1 MAKLRE
7 KIKKKLALPAG
18 DIGIILPPQSHGS
31 QVHTFSLLFGMHA
44 SAVQL
49 GVKQDSTPLSIIG
62 PGATGSVVALAAD
75 RRHRAVLSAM
85 SGSECLFRRPFAS
98 VDTPL
103 VGAADGKYYE
113 DRFDPNICRFCKR
126 GVEDVY
132 HLACVCEN
140 EVWVQAGD
148 ALLESLPQVVGTIW
162 KGCCEAIAFSND
174 PPPVLTAAEQQALND
189 LRGGVLPPTDERN
202 FITYWLLL
210 ATPWPRSVAVRAGFP
225 AAAALGALF
234 DATNVRPALLRRMA
248 AAWLTW
254 SENALNEN
262 LGPTWQAACATGK
275 YPVVNGPPRVRL
287 PKPPRAAKRGK
298 PLRRRDHDG
307 LGQSAHAQAQ
317 AGQLNQGVHDALDS

>member
-1 MAKLRE
+1 
-7 KIKKKLALPAG
+7 
-18 DIGIILPPQSHGS
+18 
-31 QVHTFSLLFGMHA
+31 
-44 SAVQL
+44 
-49 GVKQDSTPLSIIG
+49 
-62 PGATGSVVALAAD
+62 
-75 RRHRAVLSAM
+75 M
-85 SGSECLFRRPFAS
+85 SGSECLSRRPFAD

-103 VGAADGKYYE
+103 EGAADGIYYE

-126 GVEDVY
+126 GVEDLY

-140 EVWVQAGD
+140 EMWVQAGET
-148 ALLESLPQVVGTIW
+148 LLESLPQVVGTIW

-174 PPPVLTAAEQQALND
+174 PPPVLTAAEQLALSD

-262 LGPTWQAACATGK
+262 LGPTWQATCATGM
-275 YPVVNGPPRVRL
+275 YPAISGPPRVRL
-287 PKPPRAAKRGK
+287 PKPLRAAKRGK
-298 PLRRRDHDG
+298 PLRRRDRGGRPAQKAHV
-307 LGQSAHAQAQ
+307 QAHA
-317 AGQLNQGVHDALDS
+317 GQPNQGSQGPAPDP

>member
-1 MAKLRE
+1 M
-7 KIKKKLALPAG
+7 
-18 DIGIILPPQSHGS
+18 
-31 QVHTFSLLFGMHA
+31 
-44 SAVQL
+44 
-49 GVKQDSTPLSIIG
+49 
-62 PGATGSVVALAAD
+62 
-75 RRHRAVLSAM
+75 
-85 SGSECLFRRPFAS
+85 
-98 VDTPL
+98 
-103 VGAADGKYYE
+103 
-113 DRFDPNICRFCKR
+113 
-126 GVEDVY
+126 
-132 HLACVCEN
+132 
-140 EVWVQAGD
+140 QAGD
-148 ALLESLPQVVGTIW
+148 ALLESRPQVVGTIW

-174 PPPVLTAAEQQALND
+174 PPPVLTASEQQALND
-189 LRGGVLPPTDERN
+189 LRGGVLPPTDECN

-298 PLRRRDHDG
+298 PLRRRDRPDQ
-307 LGQSAHAQAQ
+307 LL
-317 AGQLNQGVHDALDS
+317 AGRAREGGNEGAVEGDCAVHERGRRGARDALRDVGDRVEPQRERAARCEQREEKQRGGSERRHFMHRFDH